1 MIYFDEIDLAVKP
14 KGAASYSGILADRCS
29 LNISNSVQENY
40 SIGRTGALGASANG
54 PAQASINF
62 SYFVETASEPC
73 FEVVRLLKNHHTTKC
88 DISFAGTT
96 GTFYLSNYSL
106 ASAPNDTIK
115 ATADFSCFDLVTG
128 KNLGKFS
135 RHNSTINYNT
145 SRSTANGWATY
156 LVETGI
162 SGRARQNPTLGLSY
176 SFNAKHEP
184 MYCIGNQV
192 PSQVDFMGGQEQ
204 LKTIKTELYNA
215 HQSGISG
222 QHVDLANTGTF
233 SGEAYFSP
241 TLLSCNNGMSDSTL
255 EINLSGHTI
264 NQTQINSQVSDLV
277 LTTISSE
284 KYF

>member
-29 LNISNSVQENY
+29 LSISNSVQENY

-54 PAQASINF
+54 PAQGAINF

-73 FEVVRLLKNHHTTKC
+73 FEIVRLLKNHHDTKC
-88 DISFAGTT
+88 DISFGGTT
-96 GTFYLSNYSL
+96 GTFYLDNYSL

-115 ATADFSCFDLVTG
+115 ANVSFACFDLITG

-162 SGRARQNPTLGLSY
+162 SGHARQHPTLGISY
-176 SFNAKHEP
+176 SFSAKHEP
-184 MYCIGNQV
+184 MYCIGKQV
-192 PSQVDFMGGQEQ
+192 PSQVDFIGGQER

-222 QHVDLANTGTF
+222 QHANLANSGTF

-241 TLLSCNNGMSDSTL
+241 TLLSCSNGMSDSSL
-255 EINLSGHTI
+255 EINLSGHIITETSI
-264 NQTQINSQVSDLV
+264 ESQVSDLV
-277 LTTISSE
+277 LTNISSE